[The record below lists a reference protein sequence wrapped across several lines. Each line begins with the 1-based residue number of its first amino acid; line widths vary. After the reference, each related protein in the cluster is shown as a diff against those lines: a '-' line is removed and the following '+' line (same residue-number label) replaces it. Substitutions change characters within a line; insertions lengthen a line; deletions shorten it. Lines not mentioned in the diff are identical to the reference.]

1 MSVKK
6 NSDKS
11 AIKRIAVLIVAG
23 LMIIGAIILPF
34 L

>member
-1 MSVKK
+1 MSSK
-6 NSDKS
+6 NGSDKS
-11 AIKRIAVLIVAG
+11 AIKRVAVLIVAA